1 MAEAEDAELA
11 LQAELAASAAAE
23 ARDLRK
29 DAAVDEEESPKSAS
43 ELMVEELAAA
53 VAASAAAAAAG
64 AGLLFSFFGTGPQPR
79 PVQPQPQQAPQQVQ
93 AASEPQAA
101 PRQLTTQKA
110 EGATSTPALFLSK
123 LLQSAAWDVLQRNP
137 DWAAAFA
144 PLLESAPTPQVLAFC
159 SSCVEVLHRAD
170 SYGNAFGKSQRA
182 EASAT
187 FRAHARGPAV
197 IATLRDKFEALH
209 GNAPPPR
216 SEVAWFH
223 LWKQAVAIFVRLNG
237 QPLFKVASAPV
248 APVSATSAEAR
259 QRDARRVAAYLAGW
273 VLFKLPS
280 SWRVGAT
287 RIKRSFY
294 CCGTRVKCRVICD
307 EFEMKLKGCKHKL
320 TRHAHIHNDRAGCH
334 DVPHNRAHLLPLSN
348 TRETLSRL
356 SASFV

>member
-273 VLFKLPS
+273 VLFKLL
-280 SWRVGAT
+280 
-287 RIKRSFY
+287 
-294 CCGTRVKCRVICD
+294 
-307 EFEMKLKGCKHKL
+307 KLARRRDSDK
-320 TRHAHIHNDRAGCH
+320 AF
-334 DVPHNRAHLLPLSN
+334 VLLL
-348 TRETLSRL
+348 RYEG
-356 SASFV
+356 